1 MHTTDFLFISLSDMA
16 FISGVYSSSHLFF
29 FSPFISPPGGFLFI
43 LLCLFQTYCFR
54 FSRFWHPP
62 ALCHKQRR
70 WWLFLP
76 DWVWKCAM
84 INMLLWLLISSNG
97 SVKLQCLDKYWRWS
111 NICGAAQRHNEG
123 KQLEF
128 IGYKS
133 MKAAV
138 VFGHK
143 SRIRIILKMPELT
156 LKSVTRNLV
165 RWVI

>member
-1 MHTTDFLFISLSDMA
+1 MYAHNRFSLSDIS
-16 FISGVYSSSHLFF
+16 FISSFFSFVLFF
-29 FSPFISPPGGFLFI
+29 SFYFSARWLSV
-43 LLCLFQTYCFR
+43 
-54 FSRFWHPP
+54 HPP
-62 ALCHKQRR
+62 LSVSDLLFPLFSFVDTPPPHPSALCHKQRR

-97 SVKLQCLDKYWRWS
+97 SVKLQWLDKCWRWS
-111 NICGAAQRHNEG
+111 NVCGATQRHNEG

-143 SRIRIILKMPELT
+143 SRIRSIL
-156 LKSVTRNLV
+156 
-165 RWVI
+165 